1 MRKSL
6 KESVAVALSITTIL
20 SFAGCA
26 KASPTAAGSTGSNM
40 KTWTVWTSA
49 TGPAPTENNPILK
62 IVEQKLHVDLK
73 CEMSVGD
80 TKTKVATMIAGD
92 KLDDIMFGSEDL
104 VSANALIPL
113 DKYLTSD
120 EYPNIKKYYGKFLA
134 KLKDP
139 NHGNHVYALPAE
151 GPSEGKT
158 NNFEPNGTGFWI
170 QKCVLKDENWPK
182 IKTLDDYFN
191 AIETYLKKHKTFQG
205 KPLIGFEQLC
215 DENKLFALYNQ
226 PAFLDGHPNDGA
238 VEVDENNKAHV
249 FYASDSAKRYFKKL
263 NEEYNKGV
271 IDKEFATLNNDN
283 YTSKISSGTVLGLA
297 DQQWDFGDGIN
308 ALKSQKLFWQT
319 YVGFPLTW
327 DSSIKDNYVD
337 REGATINIGNGYGIS
352 RTAKDPDAIMHFF
365 DTTLNREWQDLF
377 YWGIKGKDYE
387 VDKSGHYYRTQ
398 AQRDAQND
406 NNWKYT
412 NSLVSYFSNAPKIGG
427 TWPDGNAI
435 DGPAKQLSEWQA
447 TLSDADKEVLK
458 AYGAKS
464 YQDFYSEPS
473 EPKAY
478 YPCWQISVPNGSP
491 AAVELQKL
499 NDLSFQN
506 LPKIIMASPSQFG
519 GDWDQYVSG
528 VKNSD
533 LKSYE
538 DLMDQGIQYR
548 LKNWTVTK

>member
-6 KESVAVALSITTIL
+6 KESVAVALSMTTIL

-26 KASPTAAGSTGSNM
+26 KASPTAASGTGSNM

-49 TGPAPTENNPILK
+49 TGPAPTESNPIMK

-73 CEMSVGD
+73 CEMAVGD
-80 TKTKVATMIAGD
+80 TKTKIGTMIAGD

-120 EYPNIKKYYGKFLA
+120 EYPNIKKYYGKFLS

-151 GPSEGKT
+151 GPSEGKV
-158 NNFEPNGTGFWI
+158 NSFEPNVAAFWI

-182 IKTLDDYFN
+182 LKTLDDYFN
-191 AIETYLKKHKTFQG
+191 AIETYMKKHKTFQG

-215 DENKLFALYNQ
+215 DTNRPYILSNPPE
-226 PAFLDGHPNDGA
+226 FLDGHPNDGG
-238 VEVDENNKAHV
+238 VEVENNKAHI
-249 FYASDSAKRYFKKL
+249 FANSDSSKKYFQKL
-263 NEEYNKGV
+263 NEEYNKGI
-271 IDKEFATLNNDN
+271 IDKEFATINTDT
-283 YTSKISSGTVLGLA
+283 YQSKIASGAVLGLDDA
-297 DQQWDFGDGIN
+297 QWNWGDGLN
-308 ALKSQKLFWQT
+308 ALKSQKMYWQT
-319 YVGFPLTW
+319 YVAFPLTW
-327 DSSIKDNYVD
+327 SPSIKDNYID
-337 REGATINIGNGYGIS
+337 KSYATINIGNGYGIS

-435 DGPAKQLSEWQA
+435 DGPAKQLTEWQA
-447 TLSDADKEVLK
+447 NLSDADKEVLK
-458 AYGAKS
+458 NYGYQS
-464 YQDFYSEPS
+464 YQDFFSEPM
-473 EPKAY
+473 EPNVY

-491 AAVELQKL
+491 AAVENQKMG
-499 NDLSFQN
+499 DLAFQN
-506 LPKIIMASPSQFG
+506 LPKAIMAKLEQFN
-519 GDWDQYVSG
+519 DIWNHYSSEI
-528 VKNSD
+528 KNSD
-533 LKSYE
+533 VKSYE
-538 DLMDQGIQYR
+538 DLINAGIQYR
-548 LKNWTVTK
+548 LKNWSIIK